1 MRLRALGDD
10 YFLYRKFL
18 DNLVYKNK
26 TIKLAYF
33 WRIDDKYHVIF
44 KDNAGI
50 VEWNRNSGQYELYY
64 ACEAYSQKELLKKVK
79 KAKFYTS
86 ESLRKEIDELE
97 KTDELN
103 RIALSI
109 TRNSETL
116 IRKLRGLNED
126 K

>member
-1 MRLRALGDD
+1 MKIRALGDD

-18 DNLVYKNK
+18 DNLVDKNK

-33 WRIDDKYHVIF
+33 WRIDDKYHIAF

-50 VEWNRNSGQYELYY
+50 VEWNRNSGQYELYC

-86 ESLRKEIDELE
+86 ESLIKEIEELE

-116 IRKLRGLNED
+116 IRKLRGLNEN